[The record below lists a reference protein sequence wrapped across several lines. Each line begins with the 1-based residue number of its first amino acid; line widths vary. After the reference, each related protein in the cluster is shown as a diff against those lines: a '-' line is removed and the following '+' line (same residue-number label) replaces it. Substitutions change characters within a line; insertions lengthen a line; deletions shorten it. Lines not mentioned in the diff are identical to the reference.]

1 MKRVVQ
7 IYESFEGAEQAE
19 RDYYMGLTPEERLDI
34 LFELRARHE
43 ATFGPKETSTEAG
56 SERRHAR
63 VCRVAQRSRR

>member
-1 MKRVVQ
+1 
-7 IYESFEGAEQAE
+7 
-19 RDYYMGLTPEERLDI
+19 
-34 LFELRARHE
+34 LRARHE